1 MWPKNCPFWTK
12 NHKKE
17 LWYRKLMFTTLEE
30 IFPFD
35 PVLNPNAS
43 RRRAWNTCPT
53 WDSST
58 ATWPPATFWWT
69 TTAMVTASK
78 SQTSAWRNSPI
89 PMDITMRKASVI
101 FPLDGKKKRRWI
113 DGRPLSQLNIS
124 AFHWTGTLRRPSPPA
139 DSHRIRMFGAMAWRS
154 SKCFRAARSPIWCRS
169 RHRRRISSIAFRA
182 ANGELS
188 WDFCPSTCWVIRVIR
203 LLTA

>member
-101 FPLDGKKKRRWI
+101 FPLDGKKKEDGLTVGHYRNWISLLSIGQVLSGGHLHLQILIVFGCLELWRDALRNVFARR
-113 DGRPLSQLNIS
+113 GAQ
-124 AFHWTGTLRRPSPPA
+124 
-139 DSHRIRMFGAMAWRS
+139 FGADPDIAGG
-154 SKCFRAARSPIWCRS
+154 FPQSPSERRTVSYREIWV
-169 RHRRRISSIAFRA
+169 HQLV
-182 ANGELS
+182 E
-188 WDFCPSTCWVIRVIR
+188 
-203 LLTA
+203 